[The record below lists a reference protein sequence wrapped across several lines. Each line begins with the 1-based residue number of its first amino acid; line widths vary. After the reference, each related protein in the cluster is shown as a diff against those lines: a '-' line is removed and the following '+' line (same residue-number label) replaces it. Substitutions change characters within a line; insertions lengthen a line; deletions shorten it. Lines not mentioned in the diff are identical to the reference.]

1 MALFDYTQSG
11 VTGPRLGLDDFPE
24 SQLDSFIYTQGR
36 TGGFKIRDRYLA
48 AGPSSRLRKFVLLGG
63 DQERDHRVSVKLPH
77 NLRSRL

>member
-36 TGGFKIRDRYLA
+36 TGGFKIRDRCLEIWLQGQA
-48 AGPSSRLRKFVLLGG
+48 LDCANSSCWEVIR
-63 DQERDHRVSVKLPH
+63 SVITACL
-77 NLRSRL
+77 